1 MMERPAKGIRIMLDM
16 FRHGYLIINDT
27 NDLAVLKETLDH
39 YEEPETTELLAAFE
53 RAVNDI
59 PKAIIT
65 TVFIDANC
73 PWLCNL
79 LASDTMTSFDR
90 LGPALT
96 ALSESILLIP
106 NIP

>member
-59 PKAIIT
+59 PKANVT
-65 TVFIDANC
+65 TVFIDANS
-73 PWLCNL
+73 PWLCYL
-79 LASDTMTSFDR
+79 VASDMMTAFDR
-90 LGPALT
+90 LGAALI
-96 ALSESILLIP
+96 ALSESILLLQ